1 MKMRFSD
8 LSISQKMLSV
18 QAAIV
23 IILLA
28 AFIVFISSYT
38 AGALEEM
45 ALEELAA
52 INDGVFNTVDTFE
65 TLMRENSDKLLSLF
79 SSFYAADFVI
89 DPVQTVTIADRSVPL
104 LRSGNQPVSL
114 NFSAVDRFS
123 GLAGGVATVFQ
134 RLNDDFLRISTSL
147 KNQAG
152 ERAMGTLLDR
162 GHPAYQLLLRGE
174 KYTGPARL
182 FGRDYMTSYQPV
194 LSGGR
199 VIAVLFIGLDFTET
213 LQALKQKVREI
224 KVGDTGYVY
233 VLDARPDTAGVLV
246 VHPAQE
252 GVDISAS
259 QDASGRPFIRE
270 ILQNRSGTI
279 HYPWINRDL
288 GETHAREKI
297 VVYRH
302 YPEFDWIIAS
312 GSYLDE
318 FTEKSRSLR
327 NYLYLIS
334 FILLALIML
343 MLFMATRTWV
353 RKPLLNLTAMVEDL
367 SQGEADLTKKIR
379 IISRDEMGELARHF
393 NAFIVRIQ
401 ELVRQVKENAIA
413 VSSATLEISAS
424 TEELAATTEEQSTQ
438 SQSVASALHELTATS
453 EDIARSVETTR
464 SVVQGSAEQTR
475 GGSRAIGNSIEALQT
490 IEKQTDGLEK
500 IIHNLGNSTAK
511 IGDIIGVINDVA
523 DQTNL
528 LALNAAIEA
537 ARAGDA
543 GRGFAVVADEVRK
556 LAERT
561 AKATKEIE
569 GIIIGL
575 QRESDQ
581 AGRAMDDASAE
592 VKRSVG
598 LGEESLQILDKII
611 ASGEEISSAT
621 EAIASAI
628 TQENATIEEVNN
640 NVQGIAAGSAEAA
653 NAVQEIAATAEN
665 LAAEAEKLKNLVEK
679 FIV

>member
-1 MKMRFSD
+1 MLKKMSFK
-8 LSISQKMLSV
+8 LKVFL
-18 QAAIV
+18 AIV
-23 IILLA
+23 LLVVVLFTVSNTIA
-28 AFIVFISSYT
+28 GRIARGIVEQDAYQY
-38 AGALEEM
+38 AQMM
-45 ALEELAA
+45 AM
-52 INDGVFNTVDTFE
+52 N
-65 TLMRENSDKLLSLF
+65 
-79 SSFYAADFVI
+79 YAAEIKGLLEVPMDTARTLAQVFSGFAELPLNERRGFFNSI
-89 DPVQTVTIADRSVPL
+89 MRSVLEKNPAFL
-104 LRSGNQPVSL
+104 
-114 NFSAVDRFS
+114 
-123 GLAGGVATVFQ
+123 GVWTCWESNA
-134 RLNDDFLRISTSL
+134 
-147 KNQAG
+147 
-152 ERAMGTLLDR
+152 LD
-162 GHPAYQLLLRGE
+162 G
-174 KYTGPARL
+174 
-182 FGRDYMTSYQPV
+182 
-194 LSGGR
+194 
-199 VIAVLFIGLDFTET
+199 
-213 LQALKQKVREI
+213 
-224 KVGDTGYVY
+224 
-233 VLDARPDTAGVLV
+233 LDARFANTSGHDAGGRFVPYWHRDNGRIVLEALVDYDKPGPGDYYLLARNSGREQVLEPYVYQVGGRDVLLTSLAVPIRNASGTVLGVAGIDISLAFLQEMVSAIKPMETGVSALFSNSGLVAAHFDPGRLGKQMRETERDMSGERIFQMADRIKEGKIDYYTFFAAPLDTDIFIVSAPLTIGESNTPWGLAVGIPMNKVLV
-246 VHPAQE
+246 KVA
-252 GVDISAS
+252 G
-259 QDASGRPFIRE
+259 
-270 ILQNRSGTI
+270 L
-279 HYPWINRDL
+279 
-288 GETHAREKI
+288 
-297 VVYRH
+297 
-302 YPEFDWIIAS
+302 
-312 GSYLDE
+312 
-318 FTEKSRSLR
+318 SRSLT
-327 NYLYLIS
+327 
-334 FILLALIML
+334 LLALFSILLVSLVTWGIMKL
-343 MLFMATRTWV
+343 LFKPVDQLLHLTR
-353 RKPLLNLTAMVEDL
+353 DL
-367 SQGEADLTKKIR
+367 AEGEADLTRR
-379 IISRDEMGELARHF
+379 IIVDNQDEFGALASAF

-679 FIV
+679 FTV

>member
-1 MKMRFSD
+1 MMKLRDMTIGAKLILGVVLLLFVVSAGVGLMSYLQAARALQGQVAEIIPRTAVDGALIVRGRLDYFLTAMEGVAGRNVIRSLDWNLQKPALNYEKERMAFMQMGVSDSAGQARFADESTEQVAGQGYFRKALAGETNFSD
-8 LSISQKMLSV
+8 VYISSTDKTPFMMLAAPIRDNQNQVSAVLLARLNAGWLSETTDNIRYGEKGYSYIIDGSGVLIAHGTREFVTERRNFLEEGRTNPDYAPLSRMFQRMVRGEAGFDEYPFFGADRFFGYAPIKNTPWSIAVGAQKTDVFRELPVMRLM
-18 QAAIV
+18 
-23 IILLA
+23 IILL
-28 AFIVFISSYT
+28 
-38 AGALEEM
+38 
-45 ALEELAA
+45 
-52 INDGVFNTVDTFE
+52 
-65 TLMRENSDKLLSLF
+65 
-79 SSFYAADFVI
+79 
-89 DPVQTVTIADRSVPL
+89 
-104 LRSGNQPVSL
+104 
-114 NFSAVDRFS
+114 S
-123 GLAGGVATVFQ
+123 GLFVLVGAVSTVF
-134 RLNDDFLRISTSL
+134 L
-147 KNQAG
+147 
-152 ERAMGTLLDR
+152 
-162 GHPAYQLLLRGE
+162 
-174 KYTGPARL
+174 
-182 FGRDYMTSYQPV
+182 
-194 LSGGR
+194 
-199 VIAVLFIGLDFTET
+199 
-213 LQALKQKVREI
+213 
-224 KVGDTGYVY
+224 
-233 VLDARPDTAGVLV
+233 
-246 VHPAQE
+246 
-252 GVDISAS
+252 
-259 QDASGRPFIRE
+259 
-270 ILQNRSGTI
+270 
-279 HYPWINRDL
+279 
-288 GETHAREKI
+288 
-297 VVYRH
+297 
-302 YPEFDWIIAS
+302 
-312 GSYLDE
+312 
-318 FTEKSRSLR
+318 SRSIVR
-327 NYLYLIS
+327 PIKQTSN
-334 FILLALIML
+334 ML
-343 MLFMATRTWV
+343 KDIA
-353 RKPLLNLTAMVEDL
+353 E
-367 SQGEADLTKKIR
+367 GEADLTRRLEIKNK
-379 IISRDEMGELARHF
+379 DELGELASYF
-393 NAFIVRIQ
+393 NAFIDRIQ

-679 FIV
+679 FTV